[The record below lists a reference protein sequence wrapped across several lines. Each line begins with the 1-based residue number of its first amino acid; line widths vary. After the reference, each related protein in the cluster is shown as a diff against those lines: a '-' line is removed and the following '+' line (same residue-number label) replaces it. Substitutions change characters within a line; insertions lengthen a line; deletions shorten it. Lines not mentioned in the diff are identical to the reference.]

1 MDIDLRYP
9 LAVAFFRA
17 WLLDDQSAFGA
28 ATEFASVQSAGEAE
42 ALAEELQ
49 ALHDSTPIPLESISL
64 EVGLTFKS
72 EESCRFWLDDVIR
85 GLCGLE
91 RKRGAGFVPPA
102 SAIDRGSRLD
112 SCPALGH
119 FLSVDLLEAIEQSA
133 VKRFQSRSSSE
144 GVRQLVAEIRSVLE
158 EEVLPIEEIETA
170 LGQYFASVNDAR
182 VWLRLLADCLLGK
195 EVSWPDLTKPARTRP
210 DPVVIELEAA
220 FPTAWRFFAS
230 SYTEG
235 QNDEQAVS
243 SVLRSWPTGELVV
256 LRQELLALA
265 SQEGIRIDKIED
277 VSDLYF
283 EIQRD
288 FRSWVVQIVRLLVV

>member
-1 MDIDLRYP
+1 MNIDLRYP

-112 SCPALGH
+112 SCPALGD

-133 VKRFQSRSSSE
+133 VERFQSRSSSE

-182 VWLRLLADCLLGK
+182 VWLALKYKSETSSILSIRMPSCDA
-195 EVSWPDLTKPARTRP
+195 S
-210 DPVVIELEAA
+210 
-220 FPTAWRFFAS
+220 AS
-230 SYTEG
+230 SSCRRTTNSPVG
-235 QNDEQAVS
+235 QLLNTDETACS
-243 SVLRSWPTGELVV
+243 S
-256 LRQELLALA
+256 
-265 SQEGIRIDKIED
+265 
-277 VSDLYF
+277 F
-283 EIQRD
+283 
-288 FRSWVVQIVRLLVV
+288 